1 MADELERLKL
11 ELLEAHSTL
20 KVQETKI
27 NQLAGQVSQL
37 QERIIVLQ
45 RERSSLAPENLAT
58 AFKTVLARM
67 QEGLQETNGKI
78 GYQVNRFETQ
88 LKVALV
94 LDKDNKLNFQLPK
107 IDDVIPSE
115 NLSVLNLAFTQ
126 AVPMALPTD
135 LHSIPNLVGLSQEI
149 AVEKITTAGFKIGTI
164 NKRVSKSPA
173 NTVLGQVPEAYA
185 RAIGNST
192 IDLILAQPNYVT
204 VPNLVGLQLDEA
216 LKILVSS
223 RLAKGGI
230 DEQPSASPSGTVLGQ
245 SVNPGSR
252 VDFETV
258 VDLAIAVPEKN
269 KVPDLIGMQLDTVKK
284 LLTKLRLR
292 IGKITKRHE
301 ALRVGRV
308 VDQDPKP
315 NTNIQVGGQ
324 IDLVVGAKSVVET
337 PKDSPTEQLPNHDIQ
352 VKPKE
357 QPKNSST
364 RVIRRKP

>member
-11 ELLEAHSTL
+11 ELLEAHSTV

-45 RERSSLAPENLAT
+45 KERSSLAPENLAT
-58 AFKTVLARM
+58 AFKAVLMRM
-67 QEGLQETNGKI
+67 QEGLQETDGKI

-115 NLSVLNLAFTQ
+115 NLSVLNLAFTPV
-126 AVPMALPTD
+126 VPMALPTD
-135 LHSIPNLVGLSQEI
+135 LRSIPNLVGLSQEI
-149 AVEKITTAGFKIGTI
+149 ALEKINTAGFKIGTI
-164 NKRVSKSPA
+164 NKRVSKSPP

-192 IDLILAQPNYVT
+192 IDLILAQSNYVT
-204 VPNLVGLQLDEA
+204 VPNLIGLQLDEV

-223 RLAKGGI
+223 RLAKGRI
-230 DEQPSASPSGTVLGQ
+230 DEQPSASPLGTVLGQ
-245 SVNPGSR
+245 SINPGSQ
-252 VDFETV
+252 VGFETV
-258 VDLAIAVPEKN
+258 VDLAIAVPEKI
-269 KVPDLIGMQLDTVKK
+269 KVPDLIGMQLDAAKK
-284 LLTKLRLR
+284 LLTRLRLR
-292 IGKITKRHE
+292 IGKTTKKQE
-301 ALRVGRV
+301 PLRVGKV

-315 NTNIQVGGQ
+315 NTDVQVGGQ
-324 IDLVVGAKSVVET
+324 IDLVVGMKSAVEM
-337 PKDSPTEQLPNHDIQ
+337 PKDNPTEKLPNHDIQ
-352 VKPKE
+352 VQPKE
-357 QPKNSST
+357 QPKNSPR